1 MYERITTVSSGSPPL
16 SSPFHEECD
25 MDSFVIGGGCRLE
38 GAVRVSG
45 AKNAVL
51 PVMAASILTGGTCV
65 LENVPDLRDTKTM
78 MKLLDVL
85 GGTIS
90 MEGDRVTIDTSHIDT
105 FEAPYDLV
113 RTMRA
118 SVYALGP
125 LVARYGR
132 ARVSMPGGCAW
143 GPRPV
148 DLHLKGL
155 MALGA
160 KVKIDHGY
168 IDATADRLQGDE
180 IILSVPSVG
189 ATINLIMAASLANGT
204 TVIENAAREPE
215 VVEVAAAL
223 KRGGAS
229 IKGEGSS
236 TVTVVGVEKIESF
249 THTAIPDRIEAGTLA
264 AAAAATG
271 GDVTIEGCRPDHM
284 HAVIDV
290 LEQTGAGVETGSD
303 TIRVRGADEI
313 RPVNIETGF
322 YPSFPTD
329 MQAQVMALLCR
340 ATGASTISEHVYP
353 DRFTHVPE
361 LRRLGASITLD
372 GSVAVV
378 TGRDRLEGA
387 PVMATDIRAS
397 SALIIGGL
405 MAEGETKILRVY
417 HIDRGYERIEE
428 KLQRLGADIVRVG
441 E

>member
-1 MYERITTVSSGSPPL
+1 
-16 SSPFHEECD
+16 
-25 MDSFVIGGGCRLE
+25 MDNFIIQGGRRLE

-51 PVMAASILTGGTCV
+51 PLMAASILTGGRCV
-65 LENVPDLRDTKTM
+65 LENVPDLRDTRTM

-85 GGTIS
+85 GGTVS
-90 MEGDRVTIDTSHIDT
+90 MEGGGIAIDTSRIDG

-160 KVKIDHGY
+160 TVRIDHGY
-168 IDATADRLQGDE
+168 IDATAERLRGGE
-180 IILSVPSVG
+180 VILSVPSVG
-189 ATINLIMAASLANGT
+189 ATINLIMASSLAEGT

-223 KRGGAS
+223 KRGGAA
-229 IKGEGSS
+229 IEGAGSS
-236 TVTVVGVEKIESF
+236 TVTVIGVERIEPF
-249 THTAIPDRIEAGTLA
+249 THRAIPDRIEAGTLA

-271 GDVTIEGCRPDHM
+271 GEVRIEGCRPDHM
-284 HAVIDV
+284 HAVLDA
-290 LEQTGAGVETGSD
+290 LEQAGALIETGED
-303 TIRVRGADEI
+303 TIRVRGSGEI

-322 YPSFPTD
+322 YPAFPTD
-329 MQAQVMALLCR
+329 MQAQMMALLCR
-340 ATGASTISEHVYP
+340 AEGTSAICEHVYP

-361 LRRLGASITLD
+361 LKRLGASITLD

-378 TGRDRLEGA
+378 RGVEHLEGA

-405 MAEGETKILRVY
+405 MAQGETKVLRVY

-428 KLQRLGADIVRVG
+428 KLRKLGADVVRVA

>member
-1 MYERITTVSSGSPPL
+1 
-16 SSPFHEECD
+16 
-25 MDSFVIGGGCRLE
+25 MDSFLIKGSCRLE
-38 GAVRVSG
+38 GNVRVGG

-51 PVMAASILTGGTCV
+51 PVMAASILTGGRCV

-78 MKLLDVL
+78 MKLLEVL
-85 GGTIS
+85 GGSVSI
-90 MEGDRVTIDTSHIDT
+90 EGGKAVIDTSRIDT

-160 KVKIDHGY
+160 GIKIDHGY
-168 IDATADRLQGDE
+168 IDATAERLRGGE
-180 IILSVPSVG
+180 VILSVPSVG
-189 ATINLIMAASLANGT
+189 ATINLIMAASLAEGT

-215 VVEVAAAL
+215 VVEVAVAL

-229 IKGEGSS
+229 IEGEGSS
-236 TVTVVGVEKIESF
+236 TVTIVGVDRIEPF
-249 THTAIPDRIEAGTLA
+249 EHRAIPDRIEAGTIA

-271 GDVTIEGCRPDHM
+271 GEVTIEGCRPDHM
-284 HAVIDV
+284 HAVLDV
-290 LEQTGAGVETGSD
+290 LEQTGAGIETDEG
-303 TIRVRGADEI
+303 TIRVKGTEKI
-313 RPVNIETGF
+313 NPVNIDTGF

-340 ATGASTISEHVYP
+340 ATGASTITEHVYP

-378 TGRDRLEGA
+378 SGTDRLEGA

-405 MAEGETKILRVY
+405 MAEGETKVLRVY

-428 KLQRLGADIVRVG
+428 KLQGLGADIVRIR